1 MKNILLQTT
10 IEYTRDDWSIERFSK
25 LAEFLSNVRD
35 NDGKTL
41 FRITTRNRQNL
52 STGDDPTLSRLDE
65 SEFDQLWIFGV
76 DTGSGLGTADCE
88 AISRFRDRGGAILA
102 SRDHQDLGISLC
114 TLGGIGEAHHFHS
127 KNPEPDPARRAVDDT
142 QTPSISWPNYHSGSN
157 GDFQHVETMQ
167 PLHPI
172 MRNPA
177 NASGSIEFL
186 PAHPHEG
193 AVSVPAG
200 EQHARVAAVG
210 RSVITGNPFNLA
222 VAFERN
228 RRGPAVADSS
238 FHHFL
243 DYNLDPRAGCPSFVT
258 EPPGHGMLE
267 NPQALADTMAYI
279 ENIARWFAG

>member
-10 IEYTRDDWSIERFSK
+10 IEYAKDDWSIERFSK
-25 LAEFLSNVRD
+25 LAEFLSSIRS

-41 FRITTRNRQNL
+41 FRVTSRDRENL
-52 STGDDPTLSRLDE
+52 STGDDPVLSRLDE
-65 SEFDQLWIFGV
+65 SDFEQLWIFGV
-76 DTGSGLGTADCE
+76 DTGAGLGTADCE
-88 AISRFRDRGGAILA
+88 AISRFRDRGCAILA

-127 KNPEPDPARRAVDDT
+127 RNPEPDPARHVIDDKG
-142 QTPSISWPNYHSGSN
+142 TPTISWPNYHSGSN
-157 GDFQHVETMQ
+157 GDFQRIEATQ

-172 MRNPA
+172 MRNA
-177 NASGSIEFL
+177 GNASGFVEFL

-193 AVSVPAG
+193 TVSVPVG
-200 EQHARVAAVG
+200 EQHARVAALG
-210 RSVITGNPFNLA
+210 RSVTTGNAFNIA

-228 RRGPAVADSS
+228 RRGPAVVDSS

-258 EPPGHGMLE
+258 EAYGYGMLE
-267 NPQALADTMAYI
+267 NPQALADTRAYF
-279 ENIARWFAG
+279 ENIARWFAE